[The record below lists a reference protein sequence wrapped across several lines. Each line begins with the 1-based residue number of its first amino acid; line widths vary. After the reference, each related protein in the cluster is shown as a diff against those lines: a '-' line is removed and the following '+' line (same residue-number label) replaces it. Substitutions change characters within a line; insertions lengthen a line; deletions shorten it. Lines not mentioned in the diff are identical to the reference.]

1 MANIK
6 TPTTPVEQPGAEPV
20 GSVPSGA
27 PEMPKATDLNEVGR
41 PHRTRTE
48 KAREK
53 LIRDPNLNQAGNER
67 GSLDQTQGSQTG
79 NEVLPE
85 E

>member
-1 MANIK
+1 MACPGSIGRERAYIGHL
-6 TPTTPVEQPGAEPV
+6 PTYFQGMEKKERKQKRKETDVKDV
-20 GSVPSGA
+20 GQERG
-27 PEMPKATDLNEVGR
+27 
-41 PHRTRTE
+41 
-48 KAREK
+48 K
-53 LIRDPNLNQAGNER
+53 LVRDPNLNQAGNER

>member
-6 TPTTPVEQPGAEPV
+6 TPTTPAERPS
-20 GSVPSGA
+20 GGQGGTVPSGA
-27 PEMPKATDLNEVGR
+27 PDSPKETELNEVGR

-53 LIRDPNLNQAGNER
+53 LIRDPNLNQAGNDR
-67 GSLDQTQGSQTG
+67 GSGDQTRGAQEG

-85 E
+85 